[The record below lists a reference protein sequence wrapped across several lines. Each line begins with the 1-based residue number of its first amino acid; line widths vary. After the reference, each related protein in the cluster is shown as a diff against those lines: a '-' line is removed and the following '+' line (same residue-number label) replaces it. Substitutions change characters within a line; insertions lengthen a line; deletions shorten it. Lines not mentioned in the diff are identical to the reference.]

1 MMNPACNSVD
11 SFLRADTPRLRDW
24 VLGRQAGLI
33 GFCIAAIVVGAG
45 IYGGVVGSWRS
56 ALQALFAGI
65 KLPLAILLTTLGNG
79 LLNAML
85 APLLGLNVGLRQSLL
100 LVLVSFALA
109 AIILAGLAP
118 VALFM
123 IWNTPP
129 LTAATTVGAPEYAL
143 MQLSLALFVAF
154 AGIVA
159 NARLLPLMRQWTASA
174 SAARNVLFAWL
185 AGNLFLGSQICWVL
199 RPFIWD
205 PLRPVEFIG
214 PEYLRGSFFETVF
227 EAARRLIFS

>member
-1 MMNPACNSVD
+1 MINAAAHSVD

-33 GFCIAAIVVGAG
+33 GFCIAAIVIGAG
-45 IYGGVVGSWRS
+45 VYGGVVGSWRS
-56 ALQALFAGI
+56 GLQAVFAGI

-123 IWNTPP
+123 I
-129 LTAATTVGAPEYAL
+129 
-143 MQLSLALFVAF
+143 
-154 AGIVA
+154 
-159 NARLLPLMRQWTASA
+159 
-174 SAARNVLFAWL
+174 
-185 AGNLFLGSQICWVL
+185 
-199 RPFIWD
+199 
-205 PLRPVEFIG
+205 
-214 PEYLRGSFFETVF
+214 
-227 EAARRLIFS
+227 